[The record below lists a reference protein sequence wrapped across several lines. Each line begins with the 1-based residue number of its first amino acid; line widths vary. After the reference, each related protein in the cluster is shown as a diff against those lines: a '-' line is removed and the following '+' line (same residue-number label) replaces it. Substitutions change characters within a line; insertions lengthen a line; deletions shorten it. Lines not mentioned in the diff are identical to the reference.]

1 MGRERLRPTRIR
13 DKMMISRNRI
23 IRLKDVASFEGNVA
37 INNLESLVDEMFKDA
52 ESVSIENFERRY
64 KINEKQILI
73 DDICRL
79 QKEKE

>member
-1 MGRERLRPTRIR
+1 
-13 DKMMISRNRI
+13 MIPRNKI

-37 INNLESLVDEMFKDA
+37 INNLESLVDEVFKNT
-52 ESVSIENFERRY
+52 ETVSIENFERRY